1 MNNTE
6 ARIARIRSGLRQI
19 DLAQRVRVSPSLI
32 SLFESGFRDP
42 SPELARELN
51 SILGSRVYPE
61 ADEGG
66 ERS

>member
-1 MNNTE
+1 MNSSE
-6 ARIARIRSGLRQI
+6 ARIARIKTGLRQI

-32 SLFESGFRDP
+32 SLFECGVKDP
-42 SPELARELN
+42 SPELAKELN

-66 ERS
+66 DRT